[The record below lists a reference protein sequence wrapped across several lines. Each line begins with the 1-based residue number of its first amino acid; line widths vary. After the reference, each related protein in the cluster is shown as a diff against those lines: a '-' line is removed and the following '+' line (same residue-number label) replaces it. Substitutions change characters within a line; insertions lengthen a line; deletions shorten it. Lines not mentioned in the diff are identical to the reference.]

1 MSKIALLDQST
12 INKIAAGEVVE
23 RPAAVVKELVENA
36 IDAGAN
42 GITIE
47 IKEGGI
53 SFIRIT
59 DNGIGIAKDEVPIAF
74 KRHSTS
80 KIRSAEDLI
89 TVSSLGFRG
98 EALASIAAVSQVELL
113 TKTAGAITGSRY
125 LIEGGQEVL
134 GEGIVEEIG
143 CPEGT
148 TFLVRNLFF
157 NTPARR
163 KFLKSAM
170 TEAGYVSDLVERLA
184 ISHPNISF
192 KFMNNNQVKLHTS
205 GNGQLK
211 DVVYQ
216 VYGRDIAR
224 EQLAVEEE
232 TELLKLT
239 GFIGKPVISR
249 GNRNYM
255 NYFINGRY
263 IKSQLINRAIE
274 EAYKPYTMSHRYPF
288 TCLNIEMDSQMIDV
302 NVHPT
307 KMEVRFTSQEQ
318 IFRTIYDALSLT
330 LRGKEL
336 IPEISLKKKE
346 EKRQEKKEDVKKEI
360 PKKEP
365 VVKAAEPFEVK
376 RLEKEKELSS
386 LQTPKDSKTEASSV
400 LKQSVFVKPDVN
412 KEIKLDSVKAE
423 PEKPMYSVAADTMV
437 LPKEKAVLALEKS
450 LNPESKKTENLAQNL
465 LKESETAYSQNC
477 SQNISQNI
485 EAAAPILPV
494 DQTTKTPIETPK
506 QLELFEEKLLSK
518 ENVKEHR
525 IIGQVFNTY
534 WLVEFQDKL
543 FMIDQHA
550 AHEKVLYEKTMASLK
565 EKEFSSQMLQP
576 PIILTLNLR
585 EEEVLKNNMGVFEKL
600 GFEIEHFGGKEY
612 SVYAVP
618 ANLYGIAQ
626 KELLLEMIDDLV
638 SEDGKHNPDILLEKV
653 ASMSCKAAVKGRMK
667 LSVEEA
673 KELIDQLLTLENPY
687 HCPHG
692 RPTIVSMTRYEMEKK
707 FKRII

>member
-59 DNGIGIAKDEVPIAF
+59 DNGIGIAKEEIPIAF

-89 TVSSLGFRG
+89 SVSSLGFRG
-98 EALASIAAVSQVELL
+98 EALASIAAVAQVELL

-125 LIEGGQEVL
+125 LIEGGKEVL
-134 GEGIVEEIG
+134 GEGKVEEIG

-148 TFLVRNLFF
+148 TFLVRNLFY

-170 TEAGYVSDLVERLA
+170 TEAGYVNDLVERLA

-205 GNGQLK
+205 GNGQMK
-211 DVVYQ
+211 DVIYQ
-216 VYGRDIAR
+216 VYGRDIAK
-224 EQLAVEEE
+224 EQIAVEEE
-232 TELLKLT
+232 TELLKIS

-288 TCLNIEMDSQMIDV
+288 TCLNLEMDSQMIDV

-307 KMEVRFTSQEQ
+307 KMEVRFTNQEQ
-318 IFRTIYDALSLT
+318 IFRTIYDALSIA

-336 IPEISLKKKE
+336 IPEVSLKKETPKKE
-346 EKRQEKKEDVKKEI
+346 EAKKEIEKKEAL
-360 PKKEP
+360 
-365 VVKAAEPFEVK
+365 KAAEPFEVK
-376 RLEKEKELSS
+376 RRE
-386 LQTPKDSKTEASSV
+386 QEASI
-400 LKQSVFVKPDVN
+400 LKQSVFVK
-412 KEIKLDSVKAE
+412 AE
-423 PEKPMYSVAADTMV
+423 PK
-437 LPKEKAVLALEKS
+437 
-450 LNPESKKTENLAQNL
+450 PESKLETKLEDKQENKSDNKQEIKSEINVEIKTDTKLNTNVAIPEIIKEAPVIYGKTEAPEKTVVQ
-465 LKESETAYSQNC
+465 KE
-477 SQNISQNI
+477 I
-485 EAAAPILPV
+485 
-494 DQTTKTPIETPK
+494 PIEPPK

-525 IIGQVFNTY
+525 IIGQFFNTY

-565 EKEFSSQMLQP
+565 EKEFTSQMVQP
-576 PIILTLNLR
+576 PIILTLNMR
-585 EEEVLKNNMGVFEKL
+585 EEEVLKNNMAVFEKL

-612 SVYAVP
+612 SVYAIP

-638 SEDGKHNPDILLEKV
+638 AEDGKHNPDILLEKV
-653 ASMSCKAAVKGRMK
+653 ASMSCKAAVKGKMK
-667 LSVEEA
+667 LSMEEA

-692 RPTIVSMTRYEMEKK
+692 RPTIVSMTKYEIEKK

>member
-59 DNGIGIAKDEVPIAF
+59 DNGIGIAKEEIPIAF

-98 EALASIAAVSQVELL
+98 EALASIAAVAQVELL
-113 TKTAGAITGSRY
+113 TKTAGALTGSRY
-125 LIEGGQEVL
+125 LIEGGKEVL
-134 GEGIVEEIG
+134 GEGKVEEIG

-148 TFLVRNLFF
+148 TFLVRNLFY

-205 GNGQLK
+205 GNGQMK
-211 DVVYQ
+211 DVIYQ

-224 EQLAVEEE
+224 EQLLVEEE
-232 TELLKLT
+232 TELLKIS

-274 EAYKPYTMSHRYPF
+274 EAYKPYTMAHRYPF

-307 KMEVRFTSQEQ
+307 KMEVRFTNQEQ
-318 IFRTIYDALSLT
+318 IFRTIFDALSLA

-336 IPEISLKKKE
+336 IPEISLKK
-346 EKRQEKKEDVKKEI
+346 EKEKKEEVKQAVVKKE
-360 PKKEP
+360 P
-365 VVKAAEPFEVK
+365 VKAAEPFEVK
-376 RLEKEKELSS
+376 RQESI
-386 LQTPKDSKTEASSV
+386 
-400 LKQSVFVKPDVN
+400 LKQSVFLKPEVKTETKVEMPKPEIN
-412 KEIKLDSVKAE
+412 PEIKPEPKVEVAKQELPKTEIKPEIPKADKDISVLKETITPYGISRPQEKAE
-423 PEKPMYSVAADTMV
+423 NLKNEP
-437 LPKEKAVLALEKS
+437 LETD
-450 LNPESKKTENLAQNL
+450 P
-465 LKESETAYSQNC
+465 
-477 SQNISQNI
+477 
-485 EAAAPILPV
+485 
-494 DQTTKTPIETPK
+494 PK
-506 QLELFEEKLLSK
+506 QLELFEEKLLSR

-525 IIGQVFNTY
+525 IIGQFFNTY

-550 AHEKVLYEKTMASLK
+550 AHEKVLYEKTMKALA
-565 EKEFSSQMLQP
+565 EKEFTSQMVQP
-576 PIILTLNLR
+576 PIILTLNMR
-585 EEEVLKNNMGVFEKL
+585 EEEVLKNNMAVFEKL

-612 SVYAVP
+612 SVYAIP
-618 ANLYGIAQ
+618 ANLYGIGQ

-638 SEDGKHNPDILLEKV
+638 AEDGKHNPDILLEKV
-653 ASMSCKAAVKGRMK
+653 ASLSCKAAVKGRMK
-667 LSVEEA
+667 LSIEEA

-692 RPTIVSMTRYEMEKK
+692 RPTIVSMTKYEIEKK

>member
-1 MSKIALLDQST
+1 MNKIALLDQST

-59 DNGIGIAKDEVPIAF
+59 DNGIGIPKEEIPIAF

-98 EALASIAAVSQVELL
+98 EALASIAAVAQVELL

-125 LIEGGQEVL
+125 LIEGGKEVL
-134 GEGIVEEIG
+134 GDGKVEEIG

-148 TFLVRNLFF
+148 TFLVRNLFY

-184 ISHPNISF
+184 ISNPNISF

-205 GNGQLK
+205 GNGQMK
-211 DVVYQ
+211 DVIYQ

-224 EQLAVEEE
+224 EQIAVEEE
-232 TELLKLT
+232 TELLKIS
-239 GFIGKPVISR
+239 GFIGKPIISR

-288 TCLNIEMDSQMIDV
+288 TCLNLEMDSQMIDV

-307 KMEVRFTSQEQ
+307 KMEVRFTNQEQ
-318 IFRTIYDALSLT
+318 IFRTIYDALSIA

-336 IPEISLKKKE
+336 IPEVVLKKE
-346 EKRQEKKEDVKKEI
+346 SVKKE
-360 PKKEP
+360 P
-365 VVKAAEPFEVK
+365 VKAAEPFEVNRK
-376 RLEKEKELSS
+376 KQEIEAT
-386 LQTPKDSKTEASSV
+386 TPIIQETVVKKDDSI
-400 LKQSVFVKPDVN
+400 LKQSVFKAPEVL
-412 KEIKLDSVKAE
+412 KEASAIYGTSKLS
-423 PEKPMYSVAADTMV
+423 
-437 LPKEKAVLALEKS
+437 
-450 LNPESKKTENLAQNL
+450 NPEVINREIIKHEDIKHKDIKQEDINQEVSKQ
-465 LKESETAYSQNC
+465 
-477 SQNISQNI
+477 
-485 EAAAPILPV
+485 
-494 DQTTKTPIETPK
+494 ETPK

-518 ENVKEHR
+518 ESVKEHK
-525 IIGQVFNTY
+525 IIGQFFDTY
-534 WLVEFQDKL
+534 WLVEFQDKI

-550 AHEKVLYEKTMASLK
+550 AHEKILYEKTMASLK
-565 EKEFSSQMLQP
+565 DKEFTSQMVQP
-576 PIILTLNLR
+576 PIVLTLNMR
-585 EEEVLKNNMGVFEKL
+585 EEEVMLKNMKLFEKL

-612 SVYAVP
+612 SVYAIP
-618 ANLYGIAQ
+618 ANLFGIAQ

-638 SEDGKHNPDILLEKV
+638 AEDGKHNPDILLEKI
-653 ASMSCKAAVKGRMK
+653 ASMSCKAAVKGNSR
-667 LSVEEA
+667 LSMEEA

-692 RPTIVSMTRYEMEKK
+692 RPTIVSMSKYEIEKK
-707 FKRII
+707 FKRIL

>member
-59 DNGIGIAKDEVPIAF
+59 DNGIGIAKEEIPIAF

-125 LIEGGQEVL
+125 LIEGGREVL
-134 GEGIVEEIG
+134 GEGQVEEIG

-205 GNGQLK
+205 GNGQMK
-211 DVVYQ
+211 DVIYQ

-224 EQLAVEEE
+224 EQLAIEEE
-232 TELLKLT
+232 TELLKLS

-274 EAYKPYTMSHRYPF
+274 EAYKPYTMAHRYPF

-307 KMEVRFTSQEQ
+307 KMEVRFTNQEQ
-318 IFRTIYDALSLT
+318 IFRTIFDALSLA

-336 IPEISLKKKE
+336 IPEVSLKKKE
-346 EKRQEKKEDVKKEI
+346 EKKAVTKEDTKKEL
-360 PKKEP
+360 PKKEA
-365 VVKAAEPFEVK
+365 VKVAEPFEVK
-376 RLEKEKELSS
+376 RLEKEKVLSA
-386 LQTPKDSKTEASSV
+386 LQTPKVSETEDGSV
-400 LKQSVFVKPDVN
+400 LKQSVFVK
-412 KEIKLDSVKAE
+412 
-423 PEKPMYSVAADTMV
+423 T
-437 LPKEKAVLALEKS
+437 
-450 LNPESKKTENLAQNL
+450 ESKPEASKVEVL
-465 LKESETAYSQNC
+465 LKE
-477 SQNISQNI
+477 
-485 EAAAPILPV
+485 PLPV
-494 DQTTKTPIETPK
+494 KETTVIQEGKTGAQDFLKEDSVSYGKQLTQKPEMVSSDKPVDELLKQEETPK

-525 IIGQVFNTY
+525 IIGQIFNTY

-565 EKEFSSQMLQP
+565 EKEFSSQMVQP

-585 EEEVLKNNMGVFEKL
+585 EEEVLKNNKQVFEKL

-612 SVYAVP
+612 SVYAIP

-638 SEDGKHNPDILLEKV
+638 AEDGKHTPDILLEKI

-673 KELIDQLLTLENPY
+673 KELIDQLLTLDNPY

-692 RPTIVSMTRYEMEKK
+692 RPTIVSMTKYEIEKK

>member
-1 MSKIALLDQST
+1 MPKIALLDQST

-23 RPAAVVKELVENA
+23 RPSAVVKELVENA

-59 DNGIGIAKDEVPIAF
+59 DNGIGITKEEIPIAF

-98 EALASIAAVSQVELL
+98 EALASIAAVAQVELL

-125 LIEGGQEVL
+125 LIEGGKEVL
-134 GEGIVEEIG
+134 GEGKVEEIG

-148 TFLVRNLFF
+148 TFLVRNLFY

-205 GNGQLK
+205 GNGQMK
-211 DVVYQ
+211 DVIYQ

-224 EQLAVEEE
+224 EQIVVEEE
-232 TELLKLT
+232 TELLKIS
-239 GFIGKPVISR
+239 GFIGKPIISR

-288 TCLNIEMDSQMIDV
+288 TCLNLEMDSQMIDV

-307 KMEVRFTSQEQ
+307 KMEVRFTNQEQ
-318 IFRTIYDALSLT
+318 IFRTIYDALSIALK
-330 LRGKEL
+330 GKEL
-336 IPEISLKKKE
+336 IPEVVLKKE
-346 EKRQEKKEDVKKEI
+346 TVKKE
-360 PKKEP
+360 P
-365 VVKAAEPFEVK
+365 VKAAEPFEVNRK
-376 RLEKEKELSS
+376 KQENETSIPVKAENRTTASVETSVAKEDSS
-386 LQTPKDSKTEASSV
+386 I
-400 LKQSVFVKPDVN
+400 LKQSIFKTSSVPTEVKTKVVETEESKQQMANSVIPEIL
-412 KEIKLDSVKAE
+412 KEASVPYGKTAAPVEIPVKA
-423 PEKPMYSVAADTMV
+423 
-437 LPKEKAVLALEKS
+437 
-450 LNPESKKTENLAQNL
+450 
-465 LKESETAYSQNC
+465 
-477 SQNISQNI
+477 
-485 EAAAPILPV
+485 
-494 DQTTKTPIETPK
+494 PK

-518 ENVKEHR
+518 ESVKEHK
-525 IIGQVFNTY
+525 IIGQFFNTY
-534 WLVEFQDKL
+534 WLVEFQDKI

-565 EKEFSSQMLQP
+565 NKEFTSQMIQP
-576 PIILTLNLR
+576 PIILTLNMR
-585 EEEVLKNNMGVFEKL
+585 EEEVLKNNMKIFEKL

-638 SEDGKHNPDILLEKV
+638 AEDGKHNPDILLEKA
-653 ASMSCKAAVKGRMK
+653 ASMSCKAAVKGKTR
-667 LSVEEA
+667 LSEAEA

-692 RPTIVSMTRYEMEKK
+692 RPTIVSMSKYEIEKK
-707 FKRII
+707 FKRVL

>member
-1 MSKIALLDQST
+1 MSKITLLDQST

-36 IDAGAN
+36 IDASAN

-59 DNGIGIAKDEVPIAF
+59 DNGIGIPKEEVPIAF

-98 EALASIAAVSQVELL
+98 EALASIAAVAQVELL

-125 LIEGGQEVL
+125 LIEGGREVL
-134 GEGIVEEIG
+134 GEEKVEEIG
-143 CPEGT
+143 CPEGA
-148 TFLVRNLFF
+148 TFLVRNLFY

-170 TEAGYVSDLVERLA
+170 TEAGYVADLVERMA
-184 ISHPNISF
+184 VSHPNISF

-205 GNGQLK
+205 GNGQMK
-211 DVVYQ
+211 DVIYQ
-216 VYGRDIAR
+216 IYGRDIAR
-224 EQLAVEEE
+224 EQIAVEEE
-232 TELLKLT
+232 TELLKIN

-274 EAYKPYTMSHRYPF
+274 EAYKPYTMTHRYPF
-288 TCLNIEMDSQMIDV
+288 ICLNIEMDSRLIDV

-307 KMEVRFTSQEQ
+307 KMEVRFTNQEQ
-318 IFRTIYDALSLT
+318 IFRTIYDTLSIA

-336 IPEISLKKKE
+336 IPEVVLKKE
-346 EKRQEKKEDVKKEI
+346 TIKKEFI
-360 PKKEP
+360 
-365 VVKAAEPFEVK
+365 KAAEPFEINRK
-376 RLEKEKELSS
+376 KLESMAAGNTATRKISQRETIIPDKNN
-386 LQTPKDSKTEASSV
+386 TEADYSI
-400 LKQSVFVKPDVN
+400 LKQSVFIN
-412 KEIKLDSVKAE
+412 KEHENKGSQIKPVE
-423 PEKPMYSVAADTMV
+423 TMHV
-437 LPKEKAVLALEKS
+437 GQNSSLLEKV
-450 LNPESKKTENLAQNL
+450 PV
-465 LKESETAYSQNC
+465 LKEETIPYGKSRTSQEE
-477 SQNISQNI
+477 S
-485 EAAAPILPV
+485 
-494 DQTTKTPIETPK
+494 TK

-518 ENVKEHR
+518 ESVKEHR
-525 IIGQVFNTY
+525 IIGQFFNTY
-534 WLVEFQDKL
+534 WLVEFQDKI

-550 AHEKVLYEKTMASLK
+550 AHEKVLFEKMMASLK
-565 EKEFSSQMLQP
+565 EKEFASQMVRP
-576 PIILTLNLR
+576 PIVLTLNMR
-585 EEEVLKNNMGVFEKL
+585 EEEVLLKNRKTFEKL

-618 ANLYGIAQ
+618 CNLYGIAQ
-626 KELLLEMIDDLV
+626 KDLLLEMIDDLV
-638 SEDGKHNPDILLEKV
+638 EEDGKQNPDMLLEKV
-653 ASMSCKAAVKGRMK
+653 ASMSCKAAVKGNSR
-667 LSVEEA
+667 LSAEEA

-692 RPTIVSMTRYEMEKK
+692 RPTIVSMSRQEIEKK

>member
-1 MSKIALLDQST
+1 MVNRKMSVFIRKEGLAYKIALLDQST

-59 DNGIGIAKDEVPIAF
+59 DNGIGIAKEEIPIAF

-113 TKTAGAITGSRY
+113 TKTAGSITGARY
-125 LIEGGQEVL
+125 LIEGGKEVL
-134 GEGIVEEIG
+134 GEGKVEEIG

-211 DVVYQ
+211 DVIYQ

-232 TELLKLT
+232 TELLKLS

-274 EAYKPYTMSHRYPF
+274 EAYKPYTMAHRYPF
-288 TCLNIEMDSQMIDV
+288 ICLNIEMDSQMIDV

-307 KMEVRFTSQEQ
+307 KMEVRFANQEQ

-346 EKRQEKKEDVKKEI
+346 EKKTVTKEDAKKEL
-360 PKKEP
+360 PKKES
-365 VVKAAEPFEVK
+365 VKAAEPFEVK
-376 RLEKEKELSS
+376 RLEKEKVLPALQIPKVSELE
-386 LQTPKDSKTEASSV
+386 DGSV
-400 LKQSVFVKPDVN
+400 LKQSVFVKQ
-412 KEIKLDSVKAE
+412 
-423 PEKPMYSVAADTMV
+423 
-437 LPKEKAVLALEKS
+437 
-450 LNPESKKTENLAQNL
+450 ESKPEVSKLEVLSKEPLPVKETTVISEEKVVTQDL
-465 LKESETAYSQNC
+465 LKEDIVSYGKQLIQKAEHVSLDK
-477 SQNISQNI
+477 SVV
-485 EAAAPILPV
+485 EPILK
-494 DQTTKTPIETPK
+494 QEETPK

-525 IIGQVFNTY
+525 IIGQVFQTY

-585 EEEVLKNNMGVFEKL
+585 EEEVLKNNMSVFEKL

-612 SVYAVP
+612 SVYAIP

-638 SEDGKHNPDILLEKV
+638 AEDGKHNPDILLEKV

-667 LSVEEA
+667 LSVKEA
-673 KELIDQLLTLENPY
+673 EELIDQLLTLENPY

>member
-1 MSKIALLDQST
+1 MSKIALLDQNT

-53 SFIRIT
+53 SFIRVT
-59 DNGIGIAKDEVPIAF
+59 DNGIGIPKEEIAIAF

-89 TVSSLGFRG
+89 CVSSLGFRG
-98 EALASIAAVSQVELL
+98 EALASIAAVAQVELL
-113 TKTAGAITGSRY
+113 TKTAGSVTGSRY
-125 LIEGGQEVL
+125 LLEGGRETL
-134 GEGIVEEIG
+134 GEGRIEEIG

-157 NTPARR
+157 HTPARR

-184 ISHPNISF
+184 ISHPDISF

-211 DVVYQ
+211 DVIYQ
-216 VYGRDIAR
+216 VYGREITR
-224 EQLAVEEE
+224 EQIAVEEK
-232 TELLKLT
+232 TELLKIS
-239 GFIGKPVISR
+239 GFIGKPIISR

-263 IKSQLINRAIE
+263 IKSQIINRAIE

-288 TCLNIEMDSQMIDV
+288 TCLNLKMDSQLIDV

-318 IFRTIYDALSLT
+318 IFRTIYDALSLA
-330 LRGKEL
+330 LREKEL
-336 IPEISLKKKE
+336 IPDVALN
-346 EKRQEKKEDVKKEI
+346 EKAGKRTAEKAESAAEKKEAL
-360 PKKEP
+360 
-365 VVKAAEPFEVK
+365 KAAEPFEINRK
-376 RLEKEKELSS
+376 K
-386 LQTPKDSKTEASSV
+386 QEAAVS
-400 LKQSVFVKPDVN
+400 
-412 KEIKLDSVKAE
+412 AM
-423 PEKPMYSVAADTMV
+423 PEKVPLQQLTAAGIRPSVIPELVKEAAVPYGKQEAKGKIAESGNIQAKTV
-437 LPKEKAVLALEKS
+437 KGELLQSEKVK
-450 LNPESKKTENLAQNL
+450 
-465 LKESETAYSQNC
+465 ETAQ
-477 SQNISQNI
+477 
-485 EAAAPILPV
+485 
-494 DQTTKTPIETPK
+494 

-518 ENVKEHR
+518 EAVKEHK
-525 IIGQVFNTY
+525 IIGQFFNTY

-550 AHEKVLYEKTMASLK
+550 AHEKVLYEKTMASLQ
-565 EKEFSSQMLQP
+565 EKEMISQLVRP
-576 PIILTLNLR
+576 PIVLTLNMR
-585 EEEVLKNNMGVFEKL
+585 EEEVFLKNRKLFERL

-612 SVYAVP
+612 SVYAIP

-638 SEDGKHNPDILLEKV
+638 AEDGKHNPDILLEKI
-653 ASMSCKAAVKGRMK
+653 ASMSCKAAVKGNKK
-667 LSVEEA
+667 LSEREA
-673 KELIDQLLTLENPY
+673 KELIDQLLTLDNPY

-692 RPTIVSMTRYEMEKK
+692 RPTIISMSKYEIEKK
-707 FKRII
+707 FKRIL

>member
-59 DNGIGIAKDEVPIAF
+59 DNGIGIPKDEVPIAF

-125 LIEGGQEVL
+125 LIEGGKEVL

-211 DVVYQ
+211 DVIYQ

-224 EQLAVEEE
+224 EQLVVEEE
-232 TELLKLT
+232 TELLKLS

-346 EKRQEKKEDVKKEI
+346 EKKQLKKEDVKKEI
-360 PKKEP
+360 LKKEP
-365 VVKAAEPFEVK
+365 VKAAEPFEVK
-376 RLEKEKELSS
+376 RLEKEKVLSS
-386 LQTPKDSKTEASSV
+386 LQTPAVSKTEDSSV
-400 LKQSVFVKPDVN
+400 LKQSVFVKPDV
-412 KEIKLDSVKAE
+412 KTEVKADSVKVTS
-423 PEKPMYSVAADTMV
+423 EKTMDSAATETSEAS
-437 LPKEKAVLALEKS
+437 KEKDVLALEKI
-450 LNPESKKTENLAQNL
+450 LNPESKKAENLAQNL
-465 LKESETAYSQNC
+465 LKENETAYSQNY
-477 SQNISQNI
+477 SQNISKNV
-485 EAAAPILPV
+485 EAAALILPMV
-494 DQTTKTPIETPK
+494 QTTEIPKETPK

-525 IIGQVFNTY
+525 IIGQVFHTY

-550 AHEKVLYEKTMASLK
+550 AHEKVLYEKTMDSLK

-653 ASMSCKAAVKGRMK
+653 ASMSCKAAVKGKMK

>member
-59 DNGIGIAKDEVPIAF
+59 DNGIGIEKDEIPIAF

-98 EALASIAAVSQVELL
+98 EALASIAAVAQVELL
-113 TKTAGAITGSRY
+113 TKTPGAITGSRY
-125 LIEGGQEVL
+125 LIEGGKEVL
-134 GEGIVEEIG
+134 GEGKVEEIG

-148 TFLVRNLFF
+148 TFLVRNLFY

-205 GNGQLK
+205 GNGQMK
-211 DVVYQ
+211 DVIYQ

-224 EQLAVEEE
+224 EQLLVEEE
-232 TELLKLT
+232 TELLKIS
-239 GFIGKPVISR
+239 GYIGKPVISR

-274 EAYKPYTMSHRYPF
+274 EAYKPYTMAHRYPF

-307 KMEVRFTSQEQ
+307 KMEVRFTNQEQ
-318 IFRTIYDALSLT
+318 IFRTIHDALFLA

-336 IPEISLKKKE
+336 IPEVSFTKEKEKKKE
-346 EKRQEKKEDVKKEI
+346 EGKQAVA
-360 PKKEP
+360 KKEP
-365 VVKAAEPFEVK
+365 VKAAEPFEVK
-376 RLEKEKELSS
+376 RRE
-386 LQTPKDSKTEASSV
+386 SV
-400 LKQSVFVKPDVN
+400 LNQSVLNQSVLSQSVFLKPEVKTESKIEVAQPESKPESKPEPKVEVSKPDLPKTEIQSEAPEVN
-412 KEIKLDSVKAE
+412 KEISV
-423 PEKPMYSVAADTMV
+423 
-437 LPKEKAVLALEKS
+437 
-450 LNPESKKTENLAQNL
+450 
-465 LKESETAYSQNC
+465 LKESTAPYSTSKLQ
-477 SQNISQNI
+477 
-485 EAAAPILPV
+485 EDKLPEIV
-494 DQTTKTPIETPK
+494 ELPK

-525 IIGQVFNTY
+525 IIGQFFNTY

-550 AHEKVLYEKTMASLK
+550 AHEKVLYEKTMKAL
-565 EKEFSSQMLQP
+565 ETKEFSSQMIQP
-576 PIILTLNLR
+576 PIILTLNMR
-585 EEEVLKNNMGVFEKL
+585 EEEVLKNNMAVFEKL

-612 SVYAVP
+612 SVYAIP
-618 ANLYGIAQ
+618 ANLYGIGQ

-638 SEDGKHNPDILLEKV
+638 AEDGKHNPDILLEKV
-653 ASMSCKAAVKGRMK
+653 ASLSCKAAVKGRMK
-667 LSVEEA
+667 LSMEEA

-692 RPTIVSMTRYEMEKK
+692 RPTIVSMTKYEIEKK

>member
-1 MSKIALLDQST
+1 MNKIALLDQST

-59 DNGIGIAKDEVPIAF
+59 DNGIGIPKEEIPIAF

-98 EALASIAAVSQVELL
+98 EALASIAAVAQVELL

-125 LIEGGQEVL
+125 LIEGGKEVL
-134 GEGIVEEIG
+134 GDGKVEEIG

-148 TFLVRNLFF
+148 TFLVRNLFY

-184 ISHPNISF
+184 ISNPNISF

-205 GNGQLK
+205 GNGQMK
-211 DVVYQ
+211 DVIYQ

-224 EQLAVEEE
+224 EQIAVEEE
-232 TELLKLT
+232 TELLKIS
-239 GFIGKPVISR
+239 GFIGKPIISR

-288 TCLNIEMDSQMIDV
+288 TCLNLEMDSQMIDV

-307 KMEVRFTSQEQ
+307 KMEVRFTNQEQ
-318 IFRTIYDALSLT
+318 IFRTIYDALSIA

-336 IPEISLKKKE
+336 IPEVVLKKE
-346 EKRQEKKEDVKKEI
+346 SVKKE
-360 PKKEP
+360 P
-365 VVKAAEPFEVK
+365 VKAAEPFEVNRK
-376 RLEKEKELSS
+376 KQEIEATTPIIKETVVK
-386 LQTPKDSKTEASSV
+386 KDDSI
-400 LKQSVFVKPDVN
+400 LKQSVFKAPEVL
-412 KEIKLDSVKAE
+412 KEASAIYGTSKLS
-423 PEKPMYSVAADTMV
+423 
-437 LPKEKAVLALEKS
+437 
-450 LNPESKKTENLAQNL
+450 NPEVINQEIIKHEDIKHKDIKQEDINQEVSKQ
-465 LKESETAYSQNC
+465 
-477 SQNISQNI
+477 
-485 EAAAPILPV
+485 
-494 DQTTKTPIETPK
+494 ETPK

-518 ENVKEHR
+518 ESVKEHK
-525 IIGQVFNTY
+525 IIGQFFDTY
-534 WLVEFQDKL
+534 WLVEFQDKI

-550 AHEKVLYEKTMASLK
+550 AHEKILYEKTMASLK
-565 EKEFSSQMLQP
+565 DKEFTSQMVQP
-576 PIILTLNLR
+576 PIVLTLNMR
-585 EEEVLKNNMGVFEKL
+585 EEEVMLKNMKLFEKL

-612 SVYAVP
+612 SVYAIP
-618 ANLYGIAQ
+618 ANLFGIAQ

-638 SEDGKHNPDILLEKV
+638 AEDGKHNPDILLEKI
-653 ASMSCKAAVKGRMK
+653 ASMSCKAAVKGNSR
-667 LSVEEA
+667 LSMEEA

-692 RPTIVSMTRYEMEKK
+692 RPTIVSMSKYEIEKK
-707 FKRII
+707 FKRIL